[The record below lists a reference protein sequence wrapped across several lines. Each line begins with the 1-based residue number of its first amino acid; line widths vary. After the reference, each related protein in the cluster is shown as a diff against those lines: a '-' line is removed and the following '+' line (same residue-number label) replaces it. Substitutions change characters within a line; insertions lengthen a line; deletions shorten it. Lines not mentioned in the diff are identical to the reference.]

1 MNDYALFDQ
10 LMGASAPAAP
20 YAPYGLDEWGNPL
33 PEPQIPS
40 AIQTTAPVAQQ
51 AQRDYTQAITAAFD
65 WTPPAPTLPA
75 LPEMQGASYSP
86 VGNAAANLTAQ
97 FGEDTNTF
105 DGAQQPFDPWAALL
119 QFEQAGTGA
128 RSSGLESYGGDFN
141 AAAPAS
147 SRGVTQLQLQQTLS
161 DIGRA
166 EQAGTISP
174 AEAQRQ
180 YENVMGRS
188 TPTGLNVDPYP
199 LAGKAVGAG
208 LDVLG
213 DIVNGK
219 YIQGY
224 TGVAGQGAI
233 GPAPARAPMSAKD
246 VYNIAD
252 MPSDIAK
259 QQAIKLIGDNPY
271 GRIAGEALNIGLAP
285 ETLAS
290 LGIAGASPL
299 ANAIGRG
306 SMKTAP
312 YLTSLVG
319 SQVANDIA
327 REAGA
332 PMPVQIGASVLGAI
346 GGAGIPAAGRLGI
359 AGAKAGVEE
368 AGARAAASG
377 TLNRALPANILTQP
391 RLNAAMAARVGVDPT
406 QAARQ
411 AISGEYRAG
420 IAGAADETAER
431 LRALNGLAATKR
443 TPEATAAYAAQ
454 HGVEIPPELL
464 NKNGSPIAARVRAW
478 AATEAEQLKA
488 QGVEAA
494 LPPAP
499 ASAISPQGVTS
510 PPVGDTPAPVR
521 GRGFLDDLA
530 QRVDDERR
538 AAWRESGGDIE
549 RAALQHI
556 DDISGRSAGAPDI
569 RDVARGERQQAWQA
583 EARRLAAE
591 AEQRVPQVA
600 TGGGAQP
607 PVPPRPGAAD
617 PDFDPEQWRENLAR
631 YKSEGDPFT
640 DIKPKSLPRKI
651 AENLLAIPSAWK
663 ATQASGDVLGG
674 SGRQLLPV
682 WFAETRA
689 AAKGMGKG
697 WEAYFTD
704 PDSYDILKAMGDIPM
719 FRGGQVTTKS
729 GKLIDIPAMA
739 DVMNLN
745 SWQTPGFELI
755 NDSAV
760 ARWSRN
766 FPLLKRGDHA
776 LRANM
781 VAAAADARSRWIK
794 QAIDAGI
801 EDPAWFKFYDDTA
814 RVMVGAGDVPKWAR
828 AISNSFY
835 SLQNLAARAQTF
847 TKPFTSPGPVLRS
860 PGKMVRD
867 KAIFSA
873 SPRGVASRNLT
884 RFMAG
889 EMANLNILAAA
900 GQTSGLFSVG
910 ANPLGPGFGRLEFD
924 DENGN
929 TYSIDLLGG
938 YGSLIKTV
946 TRASDGLVNPD
957 SKYDPAGE
965 VLTFFRNKTAPAT
978 SLLVD
983 TALATLPA
991 TKDSEIY
998 KSPWSVNL
1006 LDPKTWT
1013 TRDGAAALIE
1023 RTLPFWAGE
1032 TTSALVRGVYDGTDP
1047 KDLLKAG
1054 SMMMGQLIGVP
1065 SSLFPATPSES
1076 LEAAANKLNPA
1087 IPWAEM
1093 GRAEKREFVMQNPSL
1108 TDKWQAAEAA
1118 REGESVRL
1126 QRERDAAL
1134 DRIAPLATN
1143 DPEAYRAK
1151 VSDIIGDYN
1160 TNREYAI
1167 EKGIIKPWG
1176 EPESELGKA
1185 MDGFYKAADEART
1198 IAGTDYD
1205 LREKLTSDYLATLS
1219 PEMRERVLKELTFA
1233 TEPHY
1238 GALLR
1243 DRQVITPYWEI
1254 RDNAWRNLAA
1264 TNEIFAGSTSEE
1276 SWRATKIAQEMADGR
1291 SEEIATKI
1299 ADAFINAYAAQAKVE
1314 QIMYLYNNRDV
1325 LVLLDRWGYSI
1336 PTGLTALLPYYAQQ
1350 LRGTTPEQR
1359 QFEMA
1364 GQR

>member
-33 PEPQIPS
+33 PEPQIPT

-51 AQRDYTQAITAAFD
+51 AQQDYTQAINAAFD
-65 WTPPAPTLPA
+65 WTPPAPALPA

-86 VGNAAANLTAQ
+86 VGNAAANLAAQ

-105 DGAQQPFDPWAALL
+105 DGAQQAFDPWAALL
-119 QFEQAGTGA
+119 QFEQAGTGT
-128 RSSGLESYGGDFN
+128 RSSGLEGYGGDFN

-147 SRGVTQLQLQQTLS
+147 PRGVTQLQLQQTLS

-180 YENVMGRS
+180 YKNVMGRS
-188 TPTGLNVDPYP
+188 TPTGPNLDPYP

-213 DIVNGK
+213 DIVSGK

-259 QQAIKLIGDNPY
+259 QQAINLIGDNPY

-332 PMPVQIGASVLGAI
+332 PVPVQLWASVLGAI
-346 GGAGIPAAGRLGI
+346 GGAGIPAAATLGV
-359 AGAKAGVEE
+359 AGTRVAAQ
-368 AGARAAASG
+368 AAARESAARVAAQAA
-377 TLNRALPANILTQP
+377 TSRRLANILPDSVLT
-391 RLNAAMAARVGVDPT
+391 NARIAAINANKQGLDPVAAARDTIRGT
-406 QAARQ
+406 RTF
-411 AISGEYRAG
+411 R
-420 IAGAADETAER
+420 IAGAAEP
-431 LRALNGLAATKR
+431 
-443 TPEATAAYAAQ
+443 TPEEIEAVAKMIADLNLPEGKMREAVKGLPRAYGTWTPEEDAMIRTLKQMGWGDQAIAAGMGRESAD
-454 HGVEIPPELL
+454 V
-464 NKNGSPIAARVRAW
+464 IAARYQRILLSEGRQAMGLDDVPPIEGYGGGIEDEAARAIRTGGAINVPTGQQNQQAFGDFVQQAAANPQVENPSRMGPLLEAGPSPGGPLKINAPLTPLQRLQAANMGWGGPGDIGRAVEPPQKKDPFSLFGVIERIGNENRQAGAGFDISNFARQGKVGIVRRWSSMKAALSDVW
-478 AATEAEQLKA
+478 EGRADEATRLAINANNKTSPVYARARKAGIFISDMAGEGAATINKREETYAGEIVGNLPGYKQTGQANTLLINKLRLDSFNTVTNAWDRAIIRA
-488 QGVEAA
+488 QE
-494 LPPAP
+494 PD
-499 ASAISPQGVTS
+499 ASWWTKKLASWAQRPDADASLANYINRET
-510 PPVGDTPAPVR
+510 
-521 GRGFLDDLA
+521 GRG
-530 QRVDDERR
+530 
-538 AAWRESGGDIE
+538 
-549 RAALQHI
+549 
-556 DDISGRSAGAPDI
+556 
-569 RDVARGERQQAWQA
+569 
-583 EARRLAAE
+583 
-591 AEQRVPQVA
+591 
-600 TGGGAQP
+600 T
-607 PVPPRPGAAD
+607 
-617 PDFDPEQWRENLAR
+617 
-631 YKSEGDPFT
+631 
-640 DIKPKSLPRKI
+640 
-651 AENLLAIPSAWK
+651 
-663 ATQASGDVLGG
+663 
-674 SGRQLLPV
+674 
-682 WFAETRA
+682 
-689 AAKGMGKG
+689 
-697 WEAYFTD
+697 
-704 PDSYDILKAMGDIPM
+704 LKFG
-719 FRGGQVTTKS
+719 S
-729 GKLIDIPAMA
+729 GKLDLEGTEIDKALGFTFFSPRFQLSRPQAAMNIFNFKQPAVAVEAWKDFMA
-739 DVMNLN
+739 DFGVTTSLLMLADQ
-745 SWQTPGFELI
+745 SGVADVELDPRSSDFGKFKI
-755 NDSAV
+755 GNTRVDP
-760 ARWSRN
+760 WSGYQQMAT
-766 FPLLKRGDHA
+766 L
-776 LRANM
+776 
-781 VAAAADARSRWIK
+781 
-794 QAIDAGI
+794 
-801 EDPAWFKFYDDTA
+801 TA
-814 RVMVGAGDVPKWAR
+814 RLLSGERLDAIGKVSDADLIQTLGA
-828 AISNSFY
+828 
-835 SLQNLAARAQTF
+835 
-847 TKPFTSPGPVLRS
+847 
-860 PGKMVRD
+860 
-867 KAIFSA
+867 
-873 SPRGVASRNLT
+873 
-884 RFMAG
+884 
-889 EMANLNILAAA
+889 
-900 GQTSGLFSVG
+900 
-910 ANPLGPGFGRLEFD
+910 FGRGKLAPLPSTALDQYLGE
-924 DENGN
+924 
-929 TYSIDLLGG
+929 DLLGRKADVTSIG
-938 YGSLIKTV
+938 LSLLPMYLEGLYQ
-946 TRASDGLVNPD
+946 AAQDGLL
-957 SKYDPAGE
+957 GE
-965 VLTFFRNKTAPAT
+965 AAMTIPLEMLGLGASTY
-978 SLLVD
+978 
-983 TALATLPA
+983 LP
-991 TKDSEIY
+991 
-998 KSPWSVNL
+998 SVN
-1006 LDPKTWT
+1006 
-1013 TRDGAAALIE
+1013 
-1023 RTLPFWAGE
+1023 
-1032 TTSALVRGVYDGTDP
+1032 
-1047 KDLLKAG
+1047 
-1054 SMMMGQLIGVP
+1054 QQ
-1065 SSLFPATPSES
+1065 

-1264 TNEIFAGSTSEE
+1264 ANEIFAGSTSEE